1 MKRQEPLH
9 VFWWLV
15 SRASGV
21 VALVLI
27 TLSVLMGLAMAA
39 RVLPPGGLKRTVAR
53 LHEHVAL
60 TALAAIGLHGLSLLG
75 DKWLRPGLRG
85 ITVPFAL
92 SYRPVFTGVGVI
104 AGYLAVL
111 VGPSFYF
118 PRLFGVRRWRAV
130 HRVAAVIWLLSA
142 IHTLGAGSDGHQ
154 LWLRAI
160 VLLPVAPLAYL
171 VVLRVFKGQPPCR
184 ASVPHRAAVAAAP
197 RRAATGAAP
206 RRAATSASPR
216 PAASASHTAVPM
228 RSEHRPVADIS
239 RAAT

>member
-1 MKRQEPLH
+1 VKRQEPLH
-9 VFWWLV
+9 VVWWLV

-27 TLSVLMGLAMAA
+27 TLSVLIGLAMAA

-92 SYRPVFTGVGVI
+92 SYRPAFTGVGVI

-111 VGPSFYF
+111 VGPSFYLR
-118 PRLFGVRRWRAV
+118 RLLGTRRWRAL
-130 HRVAAVIWLLSA
+130 HRVAAVVWLLSA

-171 VVLRVFKGQPPCR
+171 IVLRVFKGQPPRR
-184 ASVPHRAAVAAAP
+184 ASVPHRAAAA
-197 RRAATGAAP
+197 AAP

-216 PAASASHTAVPM
+216 PAAGTSHAAVPM
-228 RSEHRPVADIS
+228 RSERRPVADIS

>member
-1 MKRQEPLH
+1 MKKQEPLH

-21 VALVLI
+21 LALVLI

-39 RVLPPGGLKRTVAR
+39 RVLPPGGLKRAVAR

-60 TALAAIGLHGLSLLG
+60 TALAAIGLHGLALLG

-85 ITVPFAL
+85 IALPFAL
-92 SYRPVFTGVGVI
+92 SYRPAFTGVGVI

-111 VGPSFYF
+111 VGPSFYL
-118 PRLFGVRRWRAV
+118 RRVLGARRWRAL
-130 HRVAAVIWLLSA
+130 HRVAVVIWVLSA

-160 VLLPVAPLAYL
+160 VLVPVAPLAYL
-171 VVLRVFKGQPPCR
+171 LVSRVLRAPTRSVKPQR
-184 ASVPHRAAVAAAP
+184 ASAKIDTALANREVATMPASSP
-197 RRAATGAAP
+197 VSSKNRR
-206 RRAATSASPR
+206 
-216 PAASASHTAVPM
+216 
-228 RSEHRPVADIS
+228 VAGMS